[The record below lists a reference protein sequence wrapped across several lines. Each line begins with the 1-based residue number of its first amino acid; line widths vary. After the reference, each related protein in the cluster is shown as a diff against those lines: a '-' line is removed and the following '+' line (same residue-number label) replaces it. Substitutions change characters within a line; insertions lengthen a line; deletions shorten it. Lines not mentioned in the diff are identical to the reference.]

1 MTSIWEVFGMPDK
14 QNENKFMAML
24 ERRGIVRKADVEDE
38 PEQPVPSEAR
48 VKPEADLRALFG
60 SPPGGEITNVTPAAR
75 QPVPGISTPVFPSE
89 RPQVPER
96 EEPRPVERVVP
107 LQTAPIMKSEP
118 ELPDPV
124 RPEPPRPEPARPE
137 PPRPE
142 PPRPEPPRPEPVRPE
157 PVRPEPEERE
167 LSRPVERELPRPV
180 DRFIPEPQ
188 IVSVDPFREIIPRD
202 EDLDSEPVAAPEFV
216 PPQPPPVENYTERY
230 LEIDE
235 LYNALALK
243 SKRTDTIYLVE
254 EYLRT
259 LPDSLPEESRR
270 EIVGKIV
277 TASGFDYDLLM
288 GDGVL
293 RVKMLKEYAERF
305 ARHTDDYVSA
315 RQAELDEL
323 DQQILRIR
331 RLIENR
337 RELHKRQFFAIEA
350 EAQRLKEILTFI
362 SG

>member
-1 MTSIWEVFGMPDK
+1 MPDK

-24 ERRGIVRKADVEDE
+24 ERKGIVRKADSDE
-38 PEQPVPSEAR
+38 EPAAEGSETTRSRAD
-48 VKPEADLRALFG
+48 ADLRSLLG
-60 SPPGGEITNVTPAAR
+60 PPDAEFKNVTPAAR
-75 QPVPGISTPVFPSE
+75 QPVPGMVDPVMPSE
-89 RPQVPER
+89 RPTTSERLERPVDRGVASPLTLIVPNAAQKKEEPEQPRPQEQER
-96 EEPRPVERVVP
+96 PRPVEVPKHVP
-107 LQTAPIMKSEP
+107 L
-118 ELPDPV
+118 
-124 RPEPPRPEPARPE
+124 
-137 PPRPE
+137 
-142 PPRPEPPRPEPVRPE
+142 
-157 PVRPEPEERE
+157 
-167 LSRPVERELPRPV
+167 
-180 DRFIPEPQ
+180 
-188 IVSVDPFREIIPRD
+188 IVSVDPFKE
-202 EDLDSEPVAAPEFV
+202 EPVNAAKRDDDPVDAPSFEKPPE
-216 PPQPPPVENYTERY
+216 PPPLENYTERY

-243 SKRTDTIYLVE
+243 LKKTDTIYLVE
-254 EYLRT
+254 DYLKT

-277 TASGFDYDLLM
+277 AASGFDYDQLM

-305 ARHTDDYVSA
+305 ARHTDEYVTA

-331 RLIENR
+331 RLIEHR
-337 RELHKRQFFAIEA
+337 RELHKKQFYTIEA